1 MGYWEPVTCNSNL
14 ASIDW
19 CEANYQITD
28 YIVEF
33 WNALSSLSFVG
44 IGLLNLYILPRLQGT
59 FIEKMIACLYVVVGL
74 GSFAF
79 HGTLKYHYQLWDEIP
94 MLWVISA

>member
-1 MGYWEPVTCNSNL
+1 MGYWEPITGMVHI

-19 CEANYQITD
+19 CEINYQITD

-33 WNALSSLSFVG
+33 WNAFSSLSFVAIG
-44 IGLLNLYILPRLQGT
+44 ILNIYVLRKIKGTSLEKFISFLYI
-59 FIEKMIACLYVVVGL
+59 VVGL
-74 GSFAF
+74 GSALF